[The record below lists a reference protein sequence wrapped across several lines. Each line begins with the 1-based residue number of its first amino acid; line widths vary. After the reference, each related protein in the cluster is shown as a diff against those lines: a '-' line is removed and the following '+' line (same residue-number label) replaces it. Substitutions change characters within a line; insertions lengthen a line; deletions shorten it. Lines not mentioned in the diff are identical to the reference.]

1 MPTEVAALAVG
12 VTMQFVPTLLRE
24 SRQLMRAQTL
34 RCGNV
39 TSGGIMRRAVSY
51 VRLLVP
57 VFVAAF
63 RRADELAV
71 AMEAR
76 GYRLSG
82 GRRPGEESRP

>member
-1 MPTEVAALAVG
+1 
-12 VTMQFVPTLLRE
+12 
-24 SRQLMRAQTL
+24 
-34 RCGNV
+34 
-39 TSGGIMRRAVSY
+39 MRRAVSY